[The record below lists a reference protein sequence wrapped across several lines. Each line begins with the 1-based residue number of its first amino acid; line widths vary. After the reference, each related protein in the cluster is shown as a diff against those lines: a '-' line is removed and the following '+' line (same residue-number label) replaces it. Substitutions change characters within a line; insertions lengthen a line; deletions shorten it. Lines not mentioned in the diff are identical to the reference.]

1 MGGTTLGNSVEATLA
16 GGDSGS
22 PAFIASGLWKL
33 AGVNTFVGAFENG
46 ATTAGVFGSAGG
58 GQAVA
63 AYAAWIDATIAT
75 AEQKY
80 ALSEDIP
87 TLPEWGML
95 LLGLLLLVKLKR
107 RAAA

>member
-1 MGGTTLGNSVEATLA
+1 MYSR
-16 GGDSGS
+16 
-22 PAFIASGLWKL
+22 I

-46 ATTAGVFGSAGG
+46 PTTAGVFGSAGG

-63 AYAAWIDATIAT
+63 AYAAWIDATIAA
-75 AEQKY
+75 AELKY
-80 ALSEDIP
+80 AVSEDIP

-95 LLGLLLLVKLKR
+95 LLGVLLLGKLKQ